1 MALWRDTVEA
11 ATQTQ
16 SRDRALLQT
25 TMMRPGYAAAGI
37 CGSKDQMQMEG
48 TNRLMAALSRTR
60 CDSRWVAASAPC
72 KAD

>member
-25 TMMRPGYAAAGI
+25 TMMRPGGFRVWGLGFRMPLAARG
-37 CGSKDQMQMEG
+37 GG
-48 TNRLMAALSRTR
+48 MAASR
-60 CDSRWVAASAPC
+60 
-72 KAD
+72 